1 MPINVTEIEEP
12 KNKTCEDIWNLIAA
26 SVFYEYYAIK
36 ISFLLQSN
44 TPVSED
50 ASRCWM
56 HNPHYKVN
64 TEESCYFFERFLTT
78 QCKLMKTLFEEGWKE
93 TILAA
98 QILCTL
104 CLGEEF
110 CRVFSR
116 LIIIAGNI
124 RPLFYLQ
131 LPFTDF
137 TRDIG
142 AINLPSNNSEL
153 QIQIPNM
160 SQTDNQQTK

>member
-64 TEESCYFFERFLTT
+64 TEESCYISLKDFWQLDVNWWRRYL
-78 QCKLMKTLFEEGWKE
+78 KK
-93 TILAA
+93 
-98 QILCTL
+98 
-104 CLGEEF
+104 GEKKQFWQLKYCVHFVWEKNF
-110 CRVFSR
+110 AEYSR
-116 LIIIAGNI
+116 DWSL
-124 RPLFYLQ
+124 
-131 LPFTDF
+131 
-137 TRDIG
+137 
-142 AINLPSNNSEL
+142 
-153 QIQIPNM
+153 
-160 SQTDNQQTK
+160 